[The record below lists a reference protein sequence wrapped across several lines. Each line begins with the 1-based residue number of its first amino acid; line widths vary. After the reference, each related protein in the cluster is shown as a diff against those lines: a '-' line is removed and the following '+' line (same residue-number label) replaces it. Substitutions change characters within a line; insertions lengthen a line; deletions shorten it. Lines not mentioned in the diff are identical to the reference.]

1 MRNRIASIHIIQ
13 YPLTV
18 HNNMSQPAST
28 TPQTRQ
34 KTNASITKKTQK
46 ELENAEGMATDVRTK
61 EQAVNFLTSKDYLI
75 HGNPVDLPTLSY
87 VLLQLASVASRGPKA
102 LTDGIRAVAFLLTD
116 ANRQQTAD
124 AITTSVKS
132 QLDEY
137 MESFA
142 ANVETMRD
150 AVEHVTAAA
159 KEITGKMD
167 DFKDGF
173 QETAE
178 QLTQATQDFTEK
190 TTENL
195 ATTTAT
201 PPHAHQAAT
210 YASAAQQQIPTAH
223 ASAISRGDITDKQIL
238 IQKDKDA
245 TDNALEPLSEKDL
258 VVKANTTLD
267 LMGIEADDKPLGTTF
282 VGARKLRNG
291 SVLYQLST
299 KEAASWLKQDE
310 VRKSFMA
317 NYGGTSNMRN
327 KLYYVIAEFV
337 PTTFEANSS
346 YAHARVEEDSGL
358 YSNTIA
364 YSKYIKPAHLR
375 TSNQKVA
382 HVIYGFN
389 SRNGANLA
397 IEWGMFVEG
406 KHVNVRK
413 MLTEPRRCL
422 KCQKFGHYVPDCKAT
437 NDICARCGE
446 QHRTS
451 QCTITD
457 TTNFCCTN
465 CTGTGAKGHGA
476 ADRDCAAFKA
486 ETEKIQKRIPENK
499 YKYFPTELPRT
510 WQLLN
515 EPDTYTDSQQQQYNP
530 NATWHTPTG
539 DPRYQ
544 QRFMDDWQE
553 VRRQRGRPPP
563 MQHRQT
569 DNGWPVKP
577 TQTTLDNYIDGT
589 RPTDQSNAPRR
600 QNPPRQN
607 ISWADQVINGQDTEL
622 PSNATRPPT
631 DREQT
636 PLDYV

>member
-1 MRNRIASIHIIQ
+1 
-13 YPLTV
+13 
-18 HNNMSQPAST
+18 
-28 TPQTRQ
+28 
-34 KTNASITKKTQK
+34 
-46 ELENAEGMATDVRTK
+46 MATDVRTR
-61 EQAVNFLTSKDYLI
+61 EQAVNFLTSKEYLI

-87 VLLQLASVASRGPKA
+87 VLLQLASAASRGPKA
-102 LTDGIRAVAFLLTD
+102 LTDGIRAVALLLTD

-124 AITTSVKS
+124 AITASVKT
-132 QLDEY
+132 QLNEY
-137 MESFA
+137 METFA

-167 DFKDGF
+167 DLKDGF

-195 ATTTAT
+195 AMATAT
-201 PPHAHQAAT
+201 PYHTHQVET
-210 YASAAQQQIPTAH
+210 YASVAQQQIPTTH
-223 ASAISRGDITDKQIL
+223 ASAITRGDITDKQIL

-245 TDNALEPLSEKDL
+245 TDNTLEPLSEKEL

-267 LMGIEADDKPLGTTF
+267 LMGIEADDKPPGTAF
-282 VGARKLRNG
+282 VGAKKLRNG
-291 SVLYQLST
+291 SILYQLST
-299 KEAASWLKQDE
+299 RDAANWLKQNE

-337 PTTFEANSS
+337 PTTFEAGSS
-346 YAHARVEEDSGL
+346 YAHAKVEEDSGL
-358 YSNTIA
+358 CTDVIA

-382 HVIYGFN
+382 HVVFGFN
-389 SRNGANLA
+389 SRHGANSA
-397 IEWGMFVEG
+397 IEAGMFVEG
-406 KHVNVRK
+406 KHVNVCK

-422 KCQKFGHYVPDCKAT
+422 KCQRFGHYVPDCKAMHDT
-437 NDICARCGE
+437 CARCGE

-457 TTNFCCTN
+457 TSNFCCTN

-476 ADRDCAAFKA
+476 ADRNCSAFKA
-486 ETEKIQKRIPENK
+486 EKEKIQARIPENK
-499 YKYFPTELPRT
+499 YKYFPTEVPRT

-515 EPDTYTDSQQQQYNP
+515 ETDTHTDFQQHQHNSNANWYTPS
-530 NATWHTPTG
+530 G
-539 DPRYQ
+539 DPRNQ
-544 QRFMDDWQE
+544 HGFMNDWNE

-563 MQHRQT
+563 HAE
-569 DNGWPVKP
+569 
-577 TQTTLDNYIDGT
+577 
-589 RPTDQSNAPRR
+589 PTD
-600 QNPPRQN
+600 
-607 ISWADQVINGQDTEL
+607 G
-622 PSNATRPPT
+622 
-631 DREQT
+631 
-636 PLDYV
+636 